1 MKRYLP
7 VFICVVALTACSK
20 ETPPP
25 AKTEQPA
32 LTQIVGASASDSS
45 NIYSGEIRAR
55 HETQLGFR
63 IGGKIVERLVDVG
76 SQVKVG
82 QVLARVD
89 GVDSGLQVSAAE
101 AQLQLAEAD
110 AKRYRDLFSK
120 KFVSQSALDAKET
133 ALKSAAAQ
141 AGLAKNQSAYTAL
154 QAEHAGVISATL
166 AEVGQVVSAG
176 QPVVR
181 LAESGEREVL
191 IAVPESQFSKLKI
204 GAAAEVTLSSDEHAE
219 LKLSG
224 RLRELSPAADAA
236 SRTYAARIAL
246 NQSRADV
253 ALGMTAKVRFASKQN
268 GNAIVIPL
276 TAIFQQG
283 DQAAVW
289 IVAADHSIS
298 LRPIK
303 IAAYRDAGAVVNSGL
318 VAGERIVSAGVH
330 KLNAGEKIHAI
341 ENGAIQTGAAETG
354 SAQ

>member
-1 MKRYLP
+1 MKHFLP
-7 VFICVVALTACSK
+7 AFICAVALSACGK

-25 AKTEQPA
+25 AKIEQPA
-32 LTQIVGASASDSS
+32 LTQIVGAVAGDSS

-55 HETQLGFR
+55 HEMQLGFR
-63 IGGKIVERLVDVG
+63 VGGKIVERLVDVG
-76 SQVKVG
+76 SLVKVG
-82 QVLARVD
+82 QILARID
-89 GVDSGLQVSAAE
+89 GVDSGLQVSSAE

-110 AKRYRDLFSK
+110 AKRYRDLFGK

-133 ALKSAAAQ
+133 VLKSAAAQ
-141 AGLAKNQSAYTAL
+141 AGLARNQSAYTTL
-154 QAEHAGVISATL
+154 QADHAGVVSATL
-166 AEVGQVVSAG
+166 AEVGQVVGAG

-191 IAVPESQFSKLKI
+191 IAVPESQFAKLKV
-204 GAAAEVTLSSDEHAE
+204 GAAAEVLLSSDDNTE
-219 LKLSG
+219 LRLSG

-253 ALGMTAKVRFASKQN
+253 ALGMTAKVRFVSKQN
-268 GNAIVIPL
+268 GSALVIPL
-276 TAIFQQG
+276 TAVFQQG

-289 IVAADHSIS
+289 IVAADHSVS

-303 IAAYRDAGAVVNSGL
+303 IAAYRDAGAMVSSGL
-318 VAGERIVSAGVH
+318 AAGERIVSAGVH

-341 ENGAIQTGAAETG
+341 ETGGTEAG
-354 SAQ
+354 SGQ

>member
-1 MKRYLP
+1 MKLTLP

-25 AKTEQPA
+25 AKIEQPA

-63 IGGKIVERLVDVG
+63 VAGKVIERLVDVG

-82 QVLARVD
+82 QVLASID
-89 GVDSGLQVSAAE
+89 AVDSSLQASSAE

-133 ALKSAAAQ
+133 MLKSAAAQ
-141 AGLAKNQSAYTAL
+141 AGLAKNQSAYTTLHAD
-154 QAEHAGVISATL
+154 HAGVISAIL

-176 QPVVR
+176 QPVVH
-181 LAESGEREVL
+181 LAERGEREVL

-204 GAAAEVTLSSDEHAE
+204 GAVAEVMLSSDDDTEVR
-219 LKLSG
+219 LSG

-246 NQSRADV
+246 TQSRDDV
-253 ALGMTAKVRFASKQN
+253 ALGMTAKVRFVPKKN
-268 GNAIVIPL
+268 GSTLVIPL

-341 ENGAIQTGAAETG
+341 ENGLIQTGAAETG
-354 SAQ
+354 SGQ